1 MQLMNHRWLL
11 SIETLCGVSTF
22 DDIDRVRDASD
33 SSEFSTGNSFMVLS
47 EKRKWITRDVRAVCS

>member
-1 MQLMNHRWLL
+1 MQLINRRWLL

-33 SSEFSTGNSFMVLS
+33 RSEFSTGSSFMVLS
-47 EKRKWITRDVRAVCS
+47 EKRKWIARDVRAVCS